1 MKKLSLK
8 AVATAIS
15 FSCLFSFTVYA
26 GTWQED
32 GGKWKYVNDNGT
44 YAADCWIT
52 DQGVSYYIDSNGF
65 MLANTMT
72 PDGLPVGRDGK
83 IVADTETMPDFFSGS
98 TAEFEN
104 LYYPF
109 MEFYYNVFSPFQKRY
124 DEVLKLVSDLDT
136 TEQYARA
143 REAVSQLNSYD
154 FTPYFTS
161 ENIAIRKTA
170 VISEVFRIEQVYSLS
185 EITKAKEQQD
195 FETLIWLLDKGID
208 SIDKHEKKI
217 GEVLDRLLVWNAMS

>member
-1 MKKLSLK
+1 MVQLTKNQEGLYCEKIITQSCSNGYLFLLSFL
-8 AVATAIS
+8 VY
-15 FSCLFSFTVYA
+15 CLCRNMA
-26 GTWQED
+26 RRW
-32 GGKWKYVNDNGT
+32 GKWKYVNDNGT

-136 TEQYARA
+136 TE
-143 REAVSQLNSYD
+143 
-154 FTPYFTS
+154 T
-161 ENIAIRKTA
+161 
-170 VISEVFRIEQVYSLS
+170 
-185 EITKAKEQQD
+185 
-195 FETLIWLLDKGID
+195 
-208 SIDKHEKKI
+208 
-217 GEVLDRLLVWNAMS
+217 